1 MSRVRPHRMLA
12 VVARWS
18 VGVALVTWRYLW
30 ETTPLHRVE
39 TQGDEADYPP
49 PLPHDSVDERVL
61 LVPDGYGRLF
71 HRVFRV
77 RIAAADLDATEV
89 IHRVVRDLKSF
100 VPTEVVDVHT
110 GEVGAHGLEVGDD
123 LLIEMPGPWNGPVK
137 VVYRDA
143 SVLRLATLRGHLE
156 VGQVQF
162 HARPEGQLLTFE
174 IELWARTVDR
184 LVHLLY
190 ARLGLAKEVQLNM
203 WVRFCLAVVRASG
216 GRLVDGVHIV
226 TRWVEPT
233 QDTAVHETSAA
244 SVGRQRPGERIGV
257 RLATLAVSRLA
268 RPGPRRFVGGPPR
281 SRRAGP

>member
-1 MSRVRPHRMLA
+1 MSRARPSRMLA
-12 VVARWS
+12 IVARWS
-18 VGVALVTWRYLW
+18 VGVGLVTWRYLW

-39 TQGDEADYPP
+39 GQGDETDYPP
-49 PLPHDSVDERVL
+49 PLPHDVVDDRVL
-61 LVPDGYGRLF
+61 LLPDGYGRLF
-71 HRVFRV
+71 HRMFRV
-77 RIAAADLDATEV
+77 RIAAADLDAADV

-110 GEVGAHGLEVGDD
+110 GKVGAHGLEVGDD

-162 HARPEGQLLTFE
+162 HARPEAQLLVFE
-174 IELWARTVDR
+174 IELWARTIDR

-203 WVRFCLAVVRASG
+203 WVRVCQAVVRASG
-216 GRLVDGVHIV
+216 GRLVDGVHII
-226 TRWVEPT
+226 THWVEPT
-233 QDTAVHETSAA
+233 RETGVRHTSADD
-244 SVGRQRPGERIGV
+244 VGSA
-257 RLATLAVSRLA
+257 ATTPSR
-268 RPGPRRFVGGPPR
+268 
-281 SRRAGP
+281 